1 MLYRVASRDAVQLAE
16 VIMGLNTPASKEKRQ
31 EPVFDKKQQSPI
43 DKVRQAVKDKVRDTL
58 YPHK

>member
-1 MLYRVASRDAVQLAE
+1 
-16 VIMGLNTPASKEKRQ
+16 MGLNTPASKEKRQ